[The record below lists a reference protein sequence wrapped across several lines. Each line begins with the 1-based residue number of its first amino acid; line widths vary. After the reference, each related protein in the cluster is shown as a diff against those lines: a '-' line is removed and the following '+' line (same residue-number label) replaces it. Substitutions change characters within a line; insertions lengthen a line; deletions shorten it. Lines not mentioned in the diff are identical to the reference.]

1 VLKLQLFFTLVIALI
16 SAVRGVAQ
24 DSDPFRSTVR
34 PTAPLTPEEQRK
46 TFRLPPG
53 FQIELVAAE
62 PDILKPMNL
71 AFDIHGR
78 LWASMSQEYPYA
90 APADRQP
97 QDCIKILEDTTGDGK
112 FDKIVTFA
120 DGLNIPIG
128 LYPYKNGV
136 IAWSI
141 PNIWYLEDTNGDD
154 KADKRTILY
163 GPMGFERD
171 THGMNN
177 GFTRG
182 FDGWMYACHGFNNET
197 TVSGADGHQ
206 IHMHSGNTYR
216 IRTDGRRIEHFTHG
230 QVNPFGMVQDSRG
243 NLFTADCHSKP
254 IYQLIEG
261 GYYPSFGKPHDGLG
275 HVPPMMDHL
284 HGSTAIA
291 GVAIYEDDLFP
302 REYRGNMFS
311 GNVMTS
317 RINRNRLEYHGATV
331 KAVEESDFLS
341 TSDSWFRPVD
351 VQLGP
356 DGALYVA
363 DFYNRIIG
371 HYEVPLDHPGR
382 DRISGRIWRITHT
395 AYNHAERL
403 HSQKRISYNSLAELI
418 QEMGHPN
425 QTRRM
430 LITDYLSDSVGEAAI
445 PALYQAVENN
455 SQPSLVAH
463 AMWALSRLNATDRLD
478 YQRLMKHP
486 ASLVRL
492 QTVRIL
498 QRQMSP
504 DHIAVSACEYLLNDE
519 DSFVQ
524 FAATEVLGRHGI
536 PSGRLEDLLLR
547 KLEAVPPD
555 DAILIHAIRM
565 ALRDLFNRDD
575 NFATYHIPSSAI
587 AQQSRLVAEIALGM
601 KTEPAGT
608 YLLDYLRVFPDEASR
623 SPEFLEHIVKSLPE
637 DRIPDVVQL
646 IREQFDGQWEQQ
658 LPLLFSI
665 RETLGNVRSQKSPEL
680 INWADDLFRELAKV
694 ATHIETGW
702 SSVYDKRDPWD
713 MQSRPCADG
722 KTVGLISSHP
732 HGEQLTGAL
741 RSLVFNAPSKF
752 SFYLCGHRGFPT
764 KEAHHLNKVT
774 LHDAATEKILK
785 STFPPRNDTA
795 LQIVWDLESL
805 NGRKVYLQAT
815 DGDSGGAYAWLAF
828 GRIEPK
834 VISIPKL
841 SPKYESTLLA
851 NLARLQ
857 LNFQL
862 DNKQSELKSFLR
874 QAKHHPEAQYLLASA
889 YLQQQQAPLL
899 ASLANGLQSPNLP
912 AAVRTQIVETI
923 LEDRDLTTKELI
935 SLVKQVPSDVQEE
948 LIIGLTNSEV
958 GRKRMFEMLK
968 AGHLS
973 SRLLQRQE
981 IAAKLNAVSS
991 PEQKKTIAD
1000 LTANLPN
1007 ISAELKS
1014 LIASRLK
1021 EYSSHPATAKRGR
1034 LIFEKNC
1041 QNCHQIAGKGAL
1053 VGPQLD
1059 GIGNRGASRLFEDT
1073 LDPNQNVD
1081 VAFHSMTIVTTEGK
1095 VMTGL
1100 FRRKEGDK
1108 WILADNKGK
1117 EFSLP
1122 ADEVEESKKSPL
1134 SLMPESIA
1142 RDLPPDDFY
1151 SLMKFLLIQT
1161 GPLSK
1166 PQ

>member
-1 VLKLQLFFTLVIALI
+1 MLKLQLFTALVIALS
-16 SAVRGVAQ
+16 SAVCGVAQ
-24 DSDPFRSTVR
+24 DEDQFRSTVR
-34 PTAPLTPEEQRK
+34 PTDPLTPEEQRQ

-53 FQIELVAAE
+53 FQIQLVAAE

-97 QDCIKILEDTTGDGK
+97 QDCIKIFEDTTGDGK

-128 LYPYKNGV
+128 LHPYKRGV
-136 IAWSI
+136 IVWSI

-197 TVSGADGHQ
+197 SVAGADGHQ
-206 IHMHSGNTYR
+206 IQMQSGNTYR

-275 HVPPMMDHL
+275 HVPPMMEHL
-284 HGSTAIA
+284 HGSTAIS

-302 REYRGNMFS
+302 QEFRGNMFS

-317 RINRNRLEYHGATV
+317 RINRNRLKYHGATV
-331 KAVEESDFLS
+331 KAVEEPDFLS
-341 TSDSWFRPVD
+341 TSDPWFRPVD

-382 DRISGRIWRITHT
+382 DRTSGRIWRITYS
-395 AYNHAERL
+395 ASDHAGRL
-403 HSQKRISYNSLAELI
+403 HSQKRVSKYALPELI
-418 QEMGHPN
+418 QELGHPN

-430 LITDYLSDSVGEAAI
+430 LIADYLSDTVGEAAI
-445 PALYQAVENN
+445 SALYTAVENN
-455 SQPSLVAH
+455 SKPSIVAH
-463 AMWALSRLNATDRLD
+463 AMWVLYRLKVTEQLD
-478 YQRLMKHP
+478 YQKLMKHP
-486 ASLVRL
+486 SPLVRL
-492 QTVRIL
+492 HTLKVIHEML
-498 QRQMSP
+498 SP
-504 DHIAVSACEYLLNDE
+504 PPVAISSCEYLLNDE

-524 FAATEVLGRHGI
+524 LAATEVLGRHGVSSI
-536 PSGRLEDLLLR
+536 ALEELLLR
-547 KLEAVPPD
+547 KLEAIPLD
-555 DAILIHAIRM
+555 DAILFHATRM
-565 ALRDLFNRDD
+565 SLRDLFSRDND
-575 NFATYHIPSSAI
+575 FAAHQTPSSAT
-587 AQQSRLVAEIALGM
+587 AQRSRLVAGIMLGM
-601 KTEPAGT
+601 KTESAGI
-608 YLLDYLRVFPDEASR
+608 YLLDYLRVFPDEANR
-623 SPEFLEHIVKSLPE
+623 SPEFLEHIVNTLPE
-637 DRIPDVVQL
+637 NRIPDVVQL
-646 IREQFDGQWEQQ
+646 IRQQLDGQWGQQ

-665 RETLGNVRSQKSPEL
+665 RETLGKARSQKSSEL
-680 INWADDLFRELAKV
+680 MGWADDLFIDLTKV
-694 ATHIETGW
+694 NTHIETGW
-702 SSVYDKRDPWD
+702 SSVYAERDPWD
-713 MQSRPCADG
+713 LQSRPCADG

-732 HGEQLTGAL
+732 HGEQLTGTF
-741 RSLVFNAPSKF
+741 RSPVFNAPSELR
-752 SFYLCGHRGFPT
+752 FYLCGHGGFPT
-764 KEAHHLNKVT
+764 KEAHHLNRVT
-774 LHDAATEKILK
+774 LHDAENDKILK
-785 STFPPRNDTA
+785 IVFPPRNDTA
-795 LQIVWDLESL
+795 QQTVWNLEPL
-805 NGRKVYLQAT
+805 NGQKVYLRAT

-828 GRIEPK
+828 GRIEPD
-834 VISIPKL
+834 VISIPNFP
-841 SPKYESTLLA
+841 PKYEAALLV
-851 NLARLQ
+851 NVARLQ
-857 LNFQL
+857 QGFQL

-874 QAKHHPEAQYLLASA
+874 QAKDHPEAQHLLASA

-912 AAVRTQIVETI
+912 AAVRTQIVEAI
-923 LEDRDLTTKELI
+923 LNDRDLTTKEL
-935 SLVKQVPSDVQEE
+935 STFVKQLPSDVQQM
-948 LIIGLTNSEV
+948 LIVGLTNSV
-958 GRKRMFEMLK
+958 AGRECMFDMLTV
-968 AGHLS
+968 GHLS

-981 IAAKLNAVSS
+981 IAAKLDAVAS
-991 PEQKKTIAD
+991 PEQKKTIAE
-1000 LTANLPN
+1000 LTKNLPDV
-1007 ISAELKS
+1007 SAELKL
-1014 LIASRLK
+1014 LIAARLK
-1021 EYSSHPATAKRGR
+1021 EYPAKTVTAAAGR

-1041 QNCHQIAGKGAL
+1041 QNCHQLTGKGAL
-1053 VGPQLD
+1053 IGPQLN

-1095 VMTGL
+1095 VITGL

-1117 EFSLP
+1117 EIFLS
-1122 ADEVEESKKSPL
+1122 AEEIEESNKSPL

-1151 SLMKFLLIQT
+1151 SLMKFLLDQT
-1161 GPLSK
+1161 GPPPK
-1166 PQ
+1166 KQ